1 MLEMKVKTVALVKDG
16 SFSVLL
22 TDVEEKNF
30 LPIMVGPF
38 EAQAIALP
46 LQGKAVPRPMTH
58 DLLHSV
64 CERLD
69 ATVEK
74 VVVHDISEGTFYAD
88 LFLKTDS
95 AEGEEIVIDSRPS
108 DAIALALRSE
118 APIYIGPHLIEFT
131 YNSEDIVFSEKPD
144 EQ

>member
-1 MLEMKVKTVALVKDG
+1 MLEMKVKTVALIKDG

-22 TDVEEKNF
+22 SDADEKTF

-58 DLLHSV
+58 DLLHTI
-64 CERLD
+64 CEKLE
-69 ATVEK
+69 ASVEK
-74 VVVHDISEGTFYAD
+74 IVVSDISGGTFYAD
-88 LFLKTDS
+88 VFFRL
-95 AEGEEIVIDSRPS
+95 ENGEEMIIDSRPS
-108 DAIALALRSE
+108 DAIALAIRSD

-131 YNSEDIVFSEKPD
+131 YNSEDIVFSEPPED
-144 EQ
+144 N

>member
-1 MLEMKVKTVALVKDG
+1 MLEMKVKTVALIKDG

-22 TDVEEKNF
+22 ADNEEKNF

-58 DLLHSV
+58 DLLRSV
-64 CERLD
+64 CEELR
-69 ATVEK
+69 AEVQK
-74 VVVHDISEGTFYAD
+74 IVICDINEGTFYAEI
-88 LFLKTDS
+88 FLKHQERDL
-95 AEGEEIVIDSRPS
+95 IIDSRPS

-118 APIYIGPHLIEFT
+118 APIFIGPHLIEFT
-131 YNSEDIVFSEKPD
+131 YDSEDIVFSERPD
-144 EQ
+144 EM

>member
-1 MLEMKVKTVALVKDG
+1 MLEMKVKTVALIKDG

-22 TDVEEKNF
+22 ADNEEKNF

-58 DLLHSV
+58 DLLRSV
-64 CERLD
+64 CEELN
-69 ATVEK
+69 AEVQK
-74 VVVHDISEGTFYAD
+74 IVICDINAGTFYAEI
-88 LFLKTDS
+88 FLKHQERDL
-95 AEGEEIVIDSRPS
+95 IIDARPS

-118 APIYIGPHLIEFT
+118 APIFIGPHLIEFT
-131 YNSEDIVFSEKPD
+131 YDSEDIVFSERPD
-144 EQ
+144 EI